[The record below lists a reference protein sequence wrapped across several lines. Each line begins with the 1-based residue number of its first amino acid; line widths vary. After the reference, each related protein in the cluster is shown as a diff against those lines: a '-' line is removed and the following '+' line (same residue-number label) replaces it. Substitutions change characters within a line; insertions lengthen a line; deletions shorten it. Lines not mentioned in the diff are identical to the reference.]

1 MFLSDL
7 NTIGHMVICYDFS
20 PKGVVIVFV
29 TAVVTESI
37 FILTEEQLFVYVAL
51 KNILQKYYKRLSF
64 KII

>member
-1 MFLSDL
+1 MYLSDL
-7 NTIGHMVICYDFS
+7 NTIGHMVICYDLS

-37 FILTEEQLFVYVAL
+37 IILTEEFFVFITFE
-51 KNILQKYYKRLSF
+51 NILQKYYKRLSF